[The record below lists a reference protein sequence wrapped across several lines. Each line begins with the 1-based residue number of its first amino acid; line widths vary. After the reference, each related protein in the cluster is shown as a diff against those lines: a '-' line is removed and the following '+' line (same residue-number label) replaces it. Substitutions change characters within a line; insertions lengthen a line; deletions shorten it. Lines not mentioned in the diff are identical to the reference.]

1 MVRLEKLGTL
11 AAVSSFYE
19 TEPVEFTAQP
29 WFLNCVVALDTE
41 KPRRNF
47 CALCSIWRQE
57 MGRQRT
63 HSKGP
68 RVIDLDILL
77 YGDVILREPGLTIPH
92 PGLPERRFVLEPLA
106 EIAGDLIHPGLR
118 KPARSPNSG
127 RPTAEIHERAGRAAR
142 LRVERSEFRRTAE
155 RPESDDRFNRQ
166 IPLIPTLKILSFR
179 PKGESALRRQRH
191 PPTGQ

>member
-1 MVRLEKLGTL
+1 MPNRAYLSLGSNLGDRAENLRAAMVRLEKLGTL
-11 AAVSSFYE
+11 AAVSSLYE

-41 KPRRNF
+41 EAAPELLRSLLN
-47 CALCSIWRQE
+47 LEQE

-118 KPARSPNSG
+118 KTIAQLREELPEGQAVR
-127 RPTAEIHERAGRAAR
+127 RLER
-142 LRVERSEFRRTAE
+142 
-155 RPESDDRFNRQ
+155 
-166 IPLIPTLKILSFR
+166 K
-179 PKGESALRRQRH
+179 
-191 PPTGQ
+191 